1 MTLELEKLSSKQ
13 IIMIAMVVVV
23 CPVVPLAMGVAHGV
37 ITDNKAESLIDVIAM
52 VSLVVLGSIAFAKFL
67 SHHIAKVY
75 VYDLREIL
83 QKNGNEIDE
92 DYLEELLQSKDEYWG
107 TKFAA
112 QYTAMHA
119 AIHRHK
125 NMNSPPLSTK
135 FNKKKKR
142 LGVSKKSRAHLLAK
156 QKSIQ

>member
-1 MTLELEKLSSKQ
+1 M
-13 IIMIAMVVVV
+13 
-23 CPVVPLAMGVAHGV
+23 
-37 ITDNKAESLIDVIAM
+37 
-52 VSLVVLGSIAFAKFL
+52 
-67 SHHIAKVY
+67 
-75 VYDLREIL
+75 YDLREIL
-83 QKNGNEIDE
+83 QKNGDEIDE
-92 DYLEELLQSKDEYWG
+92 DYLEELQSKDEYWG